1 MAKPLQTRTLRA
13 TARNLAFLARRLRA
27 GEIVAVPTETVYGLA
42 GNALDPAACAKI
54 FRAKGRPAS
63 DPLIVHLHSAAQ
75 LPLVCQPNAAA
86 LKLAR
91 RFWPGP
97 LTLILPKADAVPGIV
112 TAGRDSVAV
121 RVPSHPVFRRL
132 LKLTGLP
139 LAAPSANPF
148 GYISPT
154 TARHV
159 REGLGGK
166 IRHILD
172 GGAAQ
177 IGLESTIVDLRDSRR
192 PVLLRPG
199 AITLAD
205 IRSVLPRVTESRRTA
220 RAAVTTA
227 KSIGLVAPGLLA
239 RHYSPRTPVVLHA
252 VIPLP
257 RATSSDA
264 RDAWVFLRRPRIGKK
279 TAPNIFWL
287 DERGTLPGAARR
299 LFATLR
305 TIDAIKFRRIHVELA
320 PDRGLGRAINDRLRR
335 AASR

>member
-1 MAKPLQTRTLRA
+1 MAPPVPTRIRQA
-13 TARNLAFLARRLRA
+13 TPGNLAFLARRLCA

-42 GNALDPAACAKI
+42 GNALDPAACARI
-54 FRAKGRPAS
+54 FRAKGRPVS

-75 LPLVCQPNAAA
+75 LPLVCRPNAAA

-97 LTLILPKADAVPGIV
+97 LTLILPKIDAVPAIV

-121 RVPSHPVFRRL
+121 RVPRHPVFRQL
-132 LKLTGLP
+132 LKLTKLP

-159 REGLGGK
+159 RDGLNGK

-172 GGAAQ
+172 GGPAA
-177 IGLESTIVDLRDSRR
+177 IGLESTIVDLRDPQR
-192 PVLLRPG
+192 PVILRPG

-205 IRSVLPRVTESRRTA
+205 IRSVLRRTTA
-220 RAAVTTA
+220 RRHTVPKAAPSA
-227 KSIGLVAPGLLA
+227 GQVAPGLLA
-239 RHYSPRTPVVLHA
+239 RHYSPRTPVVLHDRISQA
-252 VIPLP
+252 QVTAL
-257 RATSSDA
+257 SDG
-264 RDAWVFLRRPRIGKK
+264 REAWIFLRRPRTAKK
-279 TAPNIFWL
+279 IAPHIFWF
-287 DERGTLPGAARR
+287 DDRGALAGVARQ

-305 TIDAIKFRRIHVELA
+305 TIDAKKFRRIHVELA
-320 PDRGLGRAINDRLRR
+320 PDRGIGRAINDRLRR
-335 AASR
+335 AAAR